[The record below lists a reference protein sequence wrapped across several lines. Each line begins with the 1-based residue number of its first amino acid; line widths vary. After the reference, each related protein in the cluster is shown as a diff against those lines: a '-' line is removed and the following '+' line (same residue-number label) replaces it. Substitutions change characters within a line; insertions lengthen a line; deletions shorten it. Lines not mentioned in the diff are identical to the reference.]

1 MGTRYGIHLGGAL
14 FFTINSK
21 DFQET
26 KQKIWKPSVGV
37 PGSIDNVEI
46 PNVRVNSLI

>member
-1 MGTRYGIHLGGAL
+1 MGTRCGIHLGGTL
-14 FFTINSK
+14 FCIINSK

-37 PGSIDNVEI
+37 AGSIDNIEI
-46 PNVRVNSLI
+46 RNVGVNSLI